1 MSSEVLTDAINGLA
15 AIILLTS
22 IVLVASKRMRSLVR
36 TFMIQSLA
44 LGMFAALVAYYTGA
58 DHIYIVAVLTIALKV
73 FVIPYFLD
81 YTIDKIHVKK
91 EIEPL
96 VGIPMSLL
104 ICAGLAFVGY
114 YVSEPIIASGSA
126 ITKNCF
132 AISLTVVLIG
142 LFLMISRR
150 KAMTEVVAILVIEN
164 GIFLGAI
171 SITYGMP
178 LIVEVGVFFDVL
190 VAALI
195 MGVFAYKINR
205 TFETLD
211 TTFMRRL
218 RD

>member
-1 MSSEVLTDAINGLA
+1 
-15 AIILLTS
+15 
-22 IVLVASKRMRSLVR
+22 MRSLVR

-44 LGMFAALVAYYTGA
+44 LGLFAALVAYYTDA
-58 DHIYIVAVLTIALKV
+58 EHIYVVAVLTIVLKV
-73 FVIPYFLD
+73 FVIPFFLD

-132 AISLTVVLIG
+132 AISLAVVLIG

-150 KAMTEVVAILVIEN
+150 KAMTEIVAILVIEN
-164 GIFLGAI
+164 GLFLGAI
-171 SITYGMP
+171 SICYGMP
-178 LIVEVGVFFDVL
+178 LIVEIGVFFDVL

-218 RD
+218 KE